1 MEGALSLRYIT
12 TQLGSLVSYLDKVAV
27 GQQLNDFERD
37 IVGSLE
43 QNIRDWVIQQKS
55 VKLEY
60 AKPEM
65 MGMIEGYISEQDY
78 YRFGKVLETLKPYYT
93 VLEERI
99 TRITGP
105 KNAEGKIDVTT
116 LRNNIATIF
125 DSLKT
130 VAYEASGTGD
140 SEKPVLDYTLYSIE
154 AACEA
159 VLRMIKQQSL

>member
-1 MEGALSLRYIT
+1 MEGTLSLKYIT
-12 TQLGSLVSYLDKVAV
+12 TQLGSLVSYLDKVAA

-37 IVGSLE
+37 IVTSLE
-43 QNIRDWVIQQKS
+43 KNVKDWVIQQKS

-65 MGMIEGYISEQDY
+65 MGMIEGYISEGDY
-78 YRFGKVLETLKPYYT
+78 YRFGKILETLKPYYT

-105 KNAEGKIDVTT
+105 KNAEGKIDPAT
-116 LRNNIATIF
+116 LRNNVATIF

-130 VAYEASGTGD
+130 VAYETSGTSD

-159 VLRMIKQQSL
+159 VARLIKQHAI

>member
-1 MEGALSLRYIT
+1 MEGTLSLKYIT
-12 TQLGSLVSYLDKVAV
+12 TQLGSLVSYLDKVAG
-27 GQQLNDFERD
+27 GQQLSDFERD
-37 IVGSLE
+37 ILESLE
-43 QNIRDWVIQQKS
+43 KNIKDWVIQQKS

-78 YRFGKVLETLKPYYT
+78 YRFGKILETLKPYYT

-99 TRITGP
+99 TRIAGP
-105 KNAEGKIDVTT
+105 KNAEGKIDPAT
-116 LRNNIATIF
+116 LRNNVATIF

-130 VAYEASGTGD
+130 AAYETSGTSD
-140 SEKPVLDYTLYSIE
+140 SEKPVLDFTLYSIE

-159 VLRMIKQQSL
+159 VSRLIKQQIL